1 MCWIMTTCP
10 MAHFRVMFASFSKR
24 AWKVALKLFKRY
36 TCNNNSFFFLIIS
49 PLFVQGLYRPTHI
62 FWSIP
67 MPRSLRIQRNVN
79 QCLRSAVLLAKPTGR
94 GKCNHSEKGSELRWW
109 LHTFMYPSAKRWCC
123 HELNLINLYLPLQH
137 SKPLHRFGL
146 ISVCI
151 LGYKRVFSVQRPSLC
166 KRCVV
171 RDTIKPTN
179 STTANVAEVFC
190 ITLNLWMEY
199 KPVCRAEWTDID
211 SRNNLQICLRIFI
224 IIKLVNT

>member
-49 PLFVQGLYRPTHI
+49 PLYVQGLYRPTHI

-94 GKCNHSEKGSELRWW
+94 GKCNQKKRVWTPLMIAYFYVPVCETAMLPWIKLNQSLPA
-109 LHTFMYPSAKRWCC
+109 TSAF
-123 HELNLINLYLPLQH
+123 QT
-137 SKPLHRFGL
+137 SA
-146 ISVCI
+146 SVRS
-151 LGYKRVFSVQRPSLC
+151 YKRLHPGL
-166 KRCVV
+166 
-171 RDTIKPTN
+171 
-179 STTANVAEVFC
+179 
-190 ITLNLWMEY
+190 
-199 KPVCRAEWTDID
+199 
-211 SRNNLQICLRIFI
+211 
-224 IIKLVNT
+224 

>member
-1 MCWIMTTCP
+1 M
-10 MAHFRVMFASFSKR
+10 
-24 AWKVALKLFKRY
+24 
-36 TCNNNSFFFLIIS
+36 
-49 PLFVQGLYRPTHI
+49 
-62 FWSIP
+62 
-67 MPRSLRIQRNVN
+67 
-79 QCLRSAVLLAKPTGR
+79 
-94 GKCNHSEKGSELRWW
+94 
-109 LHTFMYPSAKRWCC
+109 
-123 HELNLINLYLPLQH
+123 NLYLPLQH

-211 SRNNLQICLRIFI
+211 SRNNLQICWLTRKPVYDVLASPRVRSRSIQKTWDPYFPRKMEGCIWRFLRSLDPHVDSFE
-224 IIKLVNT
+224 LHWTDSDRAAYQLGSWVWSHNPQ